1 VSGSPQPKLAL
12 LSPDQLDLSP
22 YLTVQEERL
31 ALQVEEVTREMAGK
45 YTCTADNGFDSTP
58 TSREMTVYV
67 EYPPEVE
74 ISESFILTDLAEEQ
88 EIHCTVQSYPPVLE
102 VDWAL
107 DGTPITLDTPELTIS
122 SSGNQFTLTI
132 PEVRLNSTGEYSCTA
147 SNSVGS
153 KTASALV
160 TGEARPAVILSSAE
174 SEEEDRY
181 ELVWSVAS
189 RAPVSSSVVSVR
201 RRGEEDWV
209 RHEVSVGEDNDTMN
223 ATDSEEFTGQLEL
236 TDLEPGTTYEVRV
249 ATRNSFGL
257 VENGDIFTFSTKE
270 QTVELREEKEEEE
283 EEESREEDAD
293 SKSAVTTASAPD
305 LRPLITP
312 FLLSCY
318 ASFKL

>member
-1 VSGSPQPKLAL
+1 
-12 LSPDQLDLSP
+12 
-22 YLTVQEERL
+22 
-31 ALQVEEVTREMAGK
+31 
-45 YTCTADNGFDSTP
+45 
-58 TSREMTVYV
+58 
-67 EYPPEVE
+67 
-74 ISESFILTDLAEEQ
+74 
-88 EIHCTVQSYPPVLE
+88 

-107 DGTPITLDTPELTIS
+107 DGTPITLDTPELKIS
-122 SSGNQFTLTI
+122 SSASQFTLTI

-209 RHEVSVGEDNDTMN
+209 RHEVSVGEDNETMN
-223 ATDSEEFTGQLEL
+223 ATDGEEFTGQLEL

-257 VENGDIFTFSTKE
+257 VENGEIFTFSTKK
-270 QTVELREEKEEEE
+270 QTVELREEKEEE

-312 FLLSCY
+312 LLFSCY